1 MRQILGVACPCLS
14 MRDSCA
20 STLELDFLRLSYGVA
35 HLNSRGE
42 GTHGYIVVLRQEV
55 RDAAQGLQRRYGVGA
70 AVSIVFASLLVTDM
84 TRLAEAVDSSH
95 DDGVSETEASVA
107 HDIALNTLRREIA
120 AREPG
125 AVEKTV
131 GGALP
136 FGVEWDYY
144 GVVP

>member
-1 MRQILGVACPCLS
+1 MRQILGVACPCLN

-20 STLELDFLRLSYGVA
+20 STLELDFLRLSYAVA

-42 GTHGYIVVLRQEV
+42 GTHGYIVVLRQDI

-84 TRLAEAVDSSH
+84 TRLAEAVESPR
-95 DDGVSETEASVA
+95 DDGVLEAEASVA
-107 HDIALNTLRREIA
+107 RDIALGALRREIA
-120 AREPG
+120 ALEPD
-125 AVEKTV
+125 AVEKTA

>member
-1 MRQILGVACPCLS
+1 LGVACPCLS
-14 MRDSCA
+14 TRDSCA
-20 STLELDFLRLSYGVA
+20 STLELDFLRLSYAVA

-42 GTHGYIVVLRQEV
+42 GTHGYIVVLRQDI
-55 RDAAQGLQRRYGVGA
+55 RDAAQGLQRRYGVAA

-84 TRLAEAVDSSH
+84 TRLAEAVESPH
-95 DDGVSETEASVA
+95 DDGLEAEASVA
-107 HDIALNTLRREIA
+107 RDIALGALRREIA
-120 AREPG
+120 AREPD